1 MEVGRLLVYPLTLVA
16 ALFVAVGEVI
26 QQRSAAHAP
35 PEHNLS
41 PRLLVWLMH
50 RPQWL
55 AGVAG
60 STVGNVLFA
69 AALRSSSLALVEA
82 VFVVR
87 LLFAL
92 VLAAVWGQHRVPARD
107 LLGSLA
113 ITAGLIGFIY
123 AARPNK
129 GSGIAPD
136 LNWVMGGGCA
146 VAVAVV
152 LAAIA
157 RRPHPARQAVLLG
170 AASGVLFA
178 LQASLTQRALH
189 VLSTRGAV
197 ELLMTWEGYA
207 CVITAVVGMLLV
219 QSAFEVAPLPAS
231 YPAVVTTELVAGV
244 VLGVL
249 LLGGTLALGTAA
261 VTATAMSLLVMIVG
275 ICLLTTSP
283 IVTGQ
288 LDRLARRQDIGL
300 AWHIEQQLVRELRR
314 ADRAVRR
321 SARARGGNFRLRREL
336 RRINDGIQRLGQL
349 QDDIRQHRDAEELRL
364 RTLPPDQRREC
375 AASAQAL
382 RHREQTI
389 SEHAQRLR
397 ARANALAS
405 AAGLAR
411 SPGTEG

>member
-41 PRLLVWLMH
+41 PRLLVWLMR

-157 RRPHPARQAVLLG
+157 RRPNPARQAVLLG
-170 AASGVLFA
+170 TASGVLFA

-189 VLSTRGAV
+189 VLSTRGAL

-288 LDRLARRQDIGL
+288 FDRLARRQDIGL

-364 RTLPPDQRREC
+364 RTLPLDQRREC

-382 RHREQTI
+382 RDRELTI
-389 SEHAQRLR
+389 NEHAQRLR